1 MRRCHRARGPV
12 LRRLPDD
19 ITPTQDWSS
28 HPREFATEHSTVRRR
43 RSALGSQPSPTQPRL
58 RGLPVRGT
66 CYGPNIHP
74 TSRSQSHVYHR
85 APGRRVMA
93 GPCAWIWYL
102 RTSDNGRGHKY
113 VRIQD
118 RMTAEK
124 YGRVFTTIPNS
135 VLTTPATSFDGR
147 PLPASRLL
155 PPPCAVRFCVDAFST
170 PPTSRSVSPNRA
182 RPECHRR
189 PRRHTLMR
197 TFSDGASSHA
207 GQHSNGDGRVAEDVP
222 YTESNAGRD
231 AGTRRF
237 CARTQ
242 AQVSDPTRRQI
253 GRSHALFRSPFC
265 HTASPAEPRRSLLR
279 PQQTEI
285 GVARLSA

>member
-1 MRRCHRARGPV
+1 
-12 LRRLPDD
+12 
-19 ITPTQDWSS
+19 
-28 HPREFATEHSTVRRR
+28 
-43 RSALGSQPSPTQPRL
+43 
-58 RGLPVRGT
+58 
-66 CYGPNIHP
+66 
-74 TSRSQSHVYHR
+74 
-85 APGRRVMA
+85 
-93 GPCAWIWYL
+93 
-102 RTSDNGRGHKY
+102 
-113 VRIQD
+113 
-118 RMTAEK
+118 MTAEK

-170 PPTSRSVSPNRA
+170 PPTS
-182 RPECHRR
+182 
-189 PRRHTLMR
+189 
-197 TFSDGASSHA
+197 SDGASSHA

-265 HTASPAEPRRSLLR
+265 RTASPAEPRRSLLR